1 MNGNRLS
8 KVRNQLGISKEE
20 LSKQLND
27 SGILKIASVTICQY
41 ENGNREPKLATW
53 VALAKFFNVT
63 PQYLVGWT
71 DEPH

>member
-1 MNGNRLS
+1 MNDNRL
-8 KVRNQLGISKEE
+8 KLLRKKRGLTLDQISRETGVKRATFG
-20 LSKQLND
+20 K
-27 SGILKIASVTICQY
+27 Y
-41 ENGNREPKLATW
+41 ENCDSEPKLTTW